1 MKNLFL
7 IGLVLLSIL
16 ASCNTD
22 ADKRIDPELLNFSVT
37 DESKLYFKNVRQ
49 SDYDFDDE
57 SNVGVH
63 IFRLKKRTKAAD
75 YPVLNLVLAHN
86 WRNDVAYLIYEPNS
100 AMVADTAILENV
112 TFVFKSAG
120 SEPQILEY
128 SMDNVKSLSSSIANI
143 YNAILDKKTVYWIRD
158 GEETPL
164 FNGKAEE
171 DAFRITCFDY
181 YKLINAFN

>member
-7 IGLVLLSIL
+7 IGTILLAIL
-16 ASCNTD
+16 SGCNSD
-22 ADKRIDPELLNFSVT
+22 ADKKIDPELLTFGVS

-57 SNVGVH
+57 SAVGVH
-63 IFRLKKRTKAAD
+63 IYRLKKRNKEAE

-86 WRNDVAYLIYEPNS
+86 WRNDVAYLLFEPNR
-100 AMVADTAILENV
+100 AMVPDTTVLENA
-112 TFVFKSAG
+112 TFIFKSSG
-120 SEPQILEY
+120 SEPEILEY
-128 SMDNVKSLSSSIANI
+128 SMENMKNLSASIATI
-143 YNAILDKKTVYWIRD
+143 YNAILDKKTVYWMRD
-158 GEETPL
+158 GEETLL

-171 DAFRITCFDY
+171 DAFRITCYDY